1 MQIKVDTERLEL
13 FALDALQMRLW
24 LGDLKKLENELNCT
38 YKGEALEGDF
48 LRIVEGQAKLTE
60 ENAAEYYW
68 HSFWFLI
75 RKSDR
80 TVVGSADFK
89 KGPNE
94 NGEVEIGYGLGK
106 EFEHNG
112 YMTEAVRAMC
122 AWAKQQPNVA
132 YVTAETLLDNQPSQ
146 NILTRCGFAETSRD
160 ESVWW
165 KF

>member
-1 MQIKVDTERLEL
+1 MKIKTEGLEL
-13 FALDALQMRLW
+13 VALDARQMRLW
-24 LGDLKKLENELNCT
+24 LGDLRQLEKELNCT
-38 YKGEALEGDF
+38 YKAEVLEGDF

-68 HSFWFLI
+68 HSFWFMI
-75 RKSDR
+75 RKNDR

-94 NGEVEIGYGLGK
+94 KGEVEIGYGLGR

-112 YMTEAVRAMC
+112 YMTEAVKAMC
-122 AWAKQQPNVA
+122 DWAKQQPKVNSVI
-132 YVTAETLLDNQPSQ
+132 AETLLDNQPSQ
-146 NILTRCGFAETSRD
+146 NVLARCGFAETSRA

-165 KF
+165 RV